1 MSDVVTSLENVVNT
15 RSHVSLRMLPG
26 PHKVKKLAQL
36 DSQIEQLE
44 HLKAQLA
51 GSSEALQSAEVC

>member
-1 MSDVVTSLENVVNT
+1 MSDVVDNIKELRNT

-26 PHKVKKLAQL
+26 PHKVEKLAEL
-36 DSQIEQLE
+36 DARVAQLE